1 MAGEKRM
8 NYQYWAKAA
17 NGKTVR
23 GRRAADN
30 ESELLEWIR
39 DKGWI
44 PINVVRTY
52 ETVARIGDSFGKNID
67 WKEVFDFSPR
77 VKLRDKAIF
86 IRQLS
91 TMIAAGVPIG
101 GALQILI
108 EQTNQKRLKK
118 IIQKIYARVSSG
130 STLSSAIAEHPKFFD
145 VLISS
150 LIRSGEES
158 GTLDST
164 LAQLAN
170 FIEDQ
175 EVLKKK
181 IISAMTYPAVVIT
194 IAVFVL
200 GIMVVVVIPQFQKAF
215 SSMNVEL
222 PRLTRMIFE
231 FGTWAQSYWYYAIA
245 VIGLIILL
253 LNFLRKVPGLRI
265 YIDTGILKV
274 PVFGDILYKAALS
287 RSFRTM
293 SALLRSGVPILK
305 ALEMAGEVASNSKI
319 NNNFLLM
326 RDAAAMGAPM
336 NIVIKERKLF
346 PPMIAHMIAVG
357 EETGRTD
364 EMLQKIS
371 DWYDNEL
378 SEKIKRLSSV
388 LEPIMVV
395 LVGII
400 VGFMVLAIFLPIIS
414 AIQQFM

>member
-1 MAGEKRM
+1 MVGEKRM

-23 GRRAADN
+23 GRKAADN
-30 ESELLEWIR
+30 EDELLEWIR
-39 DKGWI
+39 DKGWV

-67 WKEVFDFSPR
+67 WKEVFDLSPR

-108 EQTNQKRLKK
+108 EQTNQKRLKRITK
-118 IIQKIYARVSSG
+118 KIYTRVSSG
-130 STLSSAIAEHPKFFD
+130 ATLSSAIAEHPKFFD

-158 GTLDST
+158 GTLDAT

-181 IISAMTYPAVVIT
+181 IISAMTYPAVVIS

-231 FGTWAQSYWYYAIA
+231 FGTWAQGNWYYALA
-245 VIGLIILL
+245 ALGVTILL

-265 YIDTGILKV
+265 YIDTAILKV

-293 SALLRSGVPILK
+293 SALLRSGVPVLK

>member
-23 GRRAADN
+23 GRKAADN
-30 ESELLEWIR
+30 EDELLEWIR
-39 DKGWI
+39 DKGWV

-67 WKEVFDFSPR
+67 WKEVFDLSPR

-108 EQTNQKRLKK
+108 EQTNQKRLKRITK
-118 IIQKIYARVSSG
+118 KIYTRVSAG
-130 STLSSAIAEHPKFFD
+130 ATLSSAIAEHPKFFD

-158 GTLDST
+158 GTLDAT

-181 IISAMTYPAVVIT
+181 IISAMTYPAVVIS

-231 FGTWAQSYWYYAIA
+231 FGTWAQGNWYYALA
-245 VIGLIILL
+245 ALGVTILL

-265 YIDTGILKV
+265 YIDTAILKV

-293 SALLRSGVPILK
+293 SALLRSGVPVLK

>member
-1 MAGEKRM
+1 MAGEGHV

-17 NGKTVR
+17 NGKSIK

-30 ESELLEWIR
+30 EDELLEWIR
-39 DKGWI
+39 DKGWV

-52 ETVARIGDSFGKNID
+52 ETAARIGDSFSKNIN
-67 WKEVFDFSPR
+67 WKEVFDLSPR
-77 VKLRDKAIF
+77 VKMADKAIF

-101 GALQILI
+101 GVLQVMV
-108 EQTNQKRLKK
+108 EQTSQKRLKRVVK
-118 IIQKIYARVSSG
+118 KIYDRVSSG
-130 STLSSAIAEHPKFFD
+130 STLSSAIAEHPKTFD

-164 LAQLAN
+164 LAQLAI

-175 EVLKKK
+175 ETLKKK
-181 IISAMTYPAVVIT
+181 IISAMTYPAVVVS
-194 IAVFVL
+194 IAIIVL
-200 GIMVVVVIPQFQKAF
+200 GVMVVVVIPQFEKAF
-215 SSMNVEL
+215 SGMNVEL
-222 PRLTRMIFE
+222 PKLTQMVFIF
-231 FGTWAQSYWYYAIA
+231 GKWAQGNWYYALGA
-245 VIGLIILL
+245 IGIIILL
-253 LNFLRKVPGLRI
+253 LNFLRKVPSLRI
-265 YIDTGILKV
+265 YIDTAILKV
-274 PVFGDILYKAALS
+274 PVFGDIIYKAALS

-293 SALLRSGVPILK
+293 SALLRSGVPVLK
-305 ALEMAGEVASNSKI
+305 TLEMAGEVASNTKI
-319 NNNFLLM
+319 NQNFLLM

-336 NIVIKERKLF
+336 HIVIKERKLF
-346 PPMIAHMIAVG
+346 PPMIGHMIAVG

-364 EMLQKIS
+364 EMVQKVS
-371 DWYDNEL
+371 DWYDSEL
-378 SEKIKRLSSV
+378 TEKIKRLSS
-388 LEPIMVV
+388 LIEPIMVV

>member
-8 NYQYWAKAA
+8 NYRYWAKAA
-17 NGKTVR
+17 NGKTIKGSR
-23 GRRAADN
+23 SADN
-30 ESELLEWIR
+30 EGELLEWIR
-39 DKGWI
+39 DKGWV
-44 PINVVRTY
+44 PINIVRTY
-52 ETVARIGDSFGKNID
+52 ETVARIGDSFGKKIE
-67 WKEVFDFSPR
+67 WKEVFDLSPK
-77 VKLRDKAIF
+77 VKLRDKAVF

-91 TMIAAGVPIG
+91 TMIAAGVPIS

-108 EQTNQKRLKK
+108 EQTSQKRLKK
-118 IIQKIYARVSSG
+118 ITKKIYARVSSG

-150 LIRSGEES
+150 LIKSGEES
-158 GTLDST
+158 GNLDST
-164 LAQLAN
+164 LAQLAT

-181 IISAMTYPAVVIT
+181 IISAMTYPAVVIS
-194 IAVFVL
+194 IAVIVL
-200 GIMVVVVIPQFQKAF
+200 GIMVVVVIPQFEKAF
-215 SSMNVEL
+215 SSMSVEL
-222 PRLTRMIFE
+222 PTLTRMIFA
-231 FGTWAQSYWYYAIA
+231 FGIWAQSNWYYVLA
-245 VIGLIILL
+245 VIGLMIIL
-253 LNFLRKVPGLRI
+253 LNFLKKVPGLRI
-265 YIDTGILKV
+265 YIDTGVLKV
-274 PVFGDILYKAALS
+274 PVFGDIIYKAALS

-293 SALLRSGVPILK
+293 SALLRSGVPVLK

-336 NIVIKERKLF
+336 NLVIKERKLF

-378 SEKIKRLSSV
+378 SEKIKRLSSI

-414 AIQQFM
+414 AIQQFI